1 MTAAGQASSVLAEIG
16 ALITRRDQLLAR
28 MNAASWDDSGYRE
41 AEERFTEVQDKL
53 AARAPALVKAVEA
66 ALEVATLI
74 ERYGA
79 VLPGRGAPVQH
90 ASEALR
96 QAITTALTGKA
107 AGDD

>member
-1 MTAAGQASSVLAEIG
+1 MPDDPASVLSG
-16 ALITRRDQLLAR
+16 VRALITRRDQLEAR

-53 AARAPALVKAVEA
+53 AARVPRLLAAVEA
-66 ALEVATLI
+66 ALEVAALI

-79 VLPGRGAPVQH
+79 VLPGRGVPVQH

-96 QAITTALTGKA
+96 QAITTALTGKET
-107 AGDD
+107 